1 MSQNSPSNASQVKFV
16 YVKAGA
22 SIPNPPESN
31 TIYFDENTQRLV
43 VSGVSIYNPVVYD
56 SSSAEIPVSDP
67 SSPRTILL
75 TQEEYSTLLEQS
87 HVDANTLYLIYEE
100 DVETG
105 NAVSQ

>member
-1 MSQNSPSNASQVKFV
+1 MSQNSPSDESQVKFV
-16 YVKAGA
+16 YVRAGA
-22 SIPNPPESN
+22 SLPSSLESN
-31 TIYFDENTQRLV
+31 AIYFDENTQRLV

-56 SSSAEIPVSDP
+56 PSSAEIPASER

-87 HVDANTLYLIYEE
+87 RVDANTLYLIYEE

-105 NAVSQ
+105 NAVS